1 MILEL
6 YLQLQTNRK
15 LYYDYRE
22 VSFTVTHN
30 EDFMG
35 TSLFDVEYH
44 RYDTAKTLSAT
55 NKNLYVPH

>member
-1 MILEL
+1 MIQDSLEL

-35 TSLFDVEYH
+35 SVGHVTV
-44 RYDTAKTLSAT
+44 RR
-55 NKNLYVPH
+55 